1 MFNESIWGVS
11 QMLLW
16 VFYDFFLHFHTYFMG
31 DSGEYHG
38 YFMCVSWVVHGCII
52 LFHCCFIGV
61 CFEGVGSLFRGCF

>member
-1 MFNESIWGVS
+1 
-11 QMLLW
+11 
-16 VFYDFFLHFHTYFMG
+16 MG

-61 CFEGVGSLFRGCF
+61 CFEGVGSLFRGCFHGYPRCFKSILKLSEVCLKVDIFAI